1 MKMLGPNFE
10 ALRYRRVNLAVT
22 AIERGARLMRISGR
36 EMHDRLQAQGLI
48 RNRLFARYEDL
59 HTQSADWVAEDAVET
74 LKNWEAA
81 SHAR

>member
-1 MKMLGPNFE
+1 MKPKSQNFTS
-10 ALRYRRVNLAVT
+10 LRYRRVNLAVA

-59 HTQSADWVAEDAVET
+59 HTQSAEWVAEDAVET
-74 LKNWEAA
+74 LKNWET
-81 SHAR
+81 AR